1 MKQLLFFVVLALA
14 NVGVFAAAADDSK
27 QKNDAPAAAD
37 SKSGGD
43 SQPADKDEK
52 DNNKDKDEAA
62 PDADK
67 KPASKKNGKKAGGL
81 KLTTADEAEVIKRL
95 SYMQGYEL
103 GKQLSQYAAIG
114 VNLDHETLFA
124 AFKDA
129 VEGKEP
135 TMTDEE
141 RKDASVQV
149 QKLIEEKQ
157 AAKIRELAAKN
168 KAEGKEFL
176 AENKKKE
183 GVKALP
189 SGLQYKVLKSGK
201 GEKPRRTDTVKA
213 HYKGTLL
220 NGTEFDSSY
229 RRGQPALF
237 PVGGVIPGWTEAL
250 QLMKVG
256 DKWQLYIPAEL
267 AYGEKGAG
275 NPFSG
280 GIPPS
285 ATLVFEVELL
295 GIEKGGRSLPPLK

>member
-1 MKQLLFFVVLALA
+1 MKLLLFYFLLALA
-14 NVGVFAAAADDSK
+14 TAGGFAVAADDSK
-27 QKNDAPAAAD
+27 QNSDAAASAADKPGDDSPPAGKNDDDDA
-37 SKSGGD
+37 K
-43 SQPADKDEK
+43 
-52 DNNKDKDEAA
+52 KDKDEADA
-62 PDADK
+62 DADK
-67 KPASKKNGKKAGGL
+67 KPAAKKNGKKGGL
-81 KLTTADEAEVIKRL
+81 KLTTVDEAEVIKTL

-103 GKQLSQYAAIG
+103 GKQTAQYTAIDID
-114 VNLDHETLFA
+114 LDHETLFA

-135 TMTDEE
+135 KMTVQE
-141 RKDASVQV
+141 RTDAAAQI
-149 QKLIEEKQ
+149 QKLIQEKQ
-157 AAKIRELAAKN
+157 TAKLKELAAKN

-183 GVKALP
+183 GVKTLP

-201 GEKPRRTDTVKA
+201 GEKPKRTETVKV

-229 RRGQPALF
+229 RKGQPVVF

-256 DKWQLYIPAEL
+256 DKWQLFIPSEL

-280 GIPPS
+280 GIPPN
-285 ATLVFEVELL
+285 ATLVFDVELL
-295 GIEKGGRSLPPLK
+295 GIEKGGRGLPPLK